1 MHVAVTRIIVACA
14 VALSCSALAQQ
25 YPSKPVRVI
34 VPFPPGN
41 TADILGRLI
50 GEKFQQRYGQ
60 QMIIDNRP
68 GASGQLGLDLAARVP
83 ADGYTIAIGQGGN
96 LVVAPHTYKKLP
108 YDPLKDFQAVALLAT
123 NFLALAVHPTVP
135 FKTTRDLVTYAKAN
149 PGRLTFASNGE
160 GGFPHLAIEQFR
172 TLAGFS
178 YLHVPYRG
186 TGQIIGELMGG
197 QVDATIDG
205 YTGMAPHHRA
215 GRIRVLAITNP
226 TRASYLPNIPTIG
239 EDVRGYVSQGW
250 FGYVAPAAVPKDI
263 VAFLNKA
270 INDAM
275 SFPDVREK
283 MTSAG
288 LEVVQ
293 QPADYFGD
301 VIRKDYARYGKLAK
315 DIGFKPQ

>member
-1 MHVAVTRIIVACA
+1 MHVVVSSCIICMVLACTGA
-14 VALSCSALAQQ
+14 SAQQ
-25 YPSKPVRVI
+25 YPAKPVRVI

-50 GEKFQQRYGQ
+50 GEKFTQRYGQ
-60 QMIIDNRP
+60 QMIVENRP
-68 GASGQLGLDLAARVP
+68 GAAGQLGLELAARAAP
-83 ADGYTIAIGQGGN
+83 DGYTIAIGQGGN
-96 LVVAPHTYKKLP
+96 LVVAPHTYKKLA

-123 NFLALAVHPTVP
+123 NFLGLAVHPSVP
-135 FKTTRDLVTYAKAN
+135 FKRTRDLVLYAKAN

-160 GGFPHLAIEQFR
+160 GGFPHLAIEQLR
-172 TLAGFS
+172 TLAGFT
-178 YLHVPYRG
+178 YLHVPYKG
-186 TGQIIGELMGG
+186 TGQIITELMGG

-205 YTGMAPHHRA
+205 FTGMAPHVRA
-215 GRIRVLAITNP
+215 GRIRALAITNP
-226 TRASYLPNIPTIG
+226 TRVSYLPDIPTIA
-239 EDVRGYVSQGW
+239 EDVPGYVSQGW
-250 FGYVAPAAVPKDI
+250 FGYIAPAAVPKDI

-283 MTSAG
+283 MTFAG

-293 QPADYFGD
+293 QPAEYFGD